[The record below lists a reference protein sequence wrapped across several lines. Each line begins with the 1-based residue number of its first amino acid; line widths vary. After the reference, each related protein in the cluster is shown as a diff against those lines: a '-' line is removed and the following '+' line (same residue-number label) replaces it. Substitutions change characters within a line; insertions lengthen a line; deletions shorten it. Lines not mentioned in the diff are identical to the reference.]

1 MLQVGFW
8 DDFVAVIAGSIH
20 CVPSPGV
27 AANWT
32 GVVEAGEALEVE
44 SAVTFHFYADTYYTY
59 RTGFSIDVF
68 LGCELGEMQ
77 CSVRT

>member
-32 GVVEAGEALEVE
+32 GVVEAGEALEVVTAFKNRHE
-44 SAVTFHFYADTYYTY
+44 TTTLPRNRSSAKL
-59 RTGFSIDVF
+59 R
-68 LGCELGEMQ
+68 
-77 CSVRT
+77 SVVRNHPEKV